1 MPVDAVSLEVFKN
14 LLASVA
20 EEMGV
25 ALGRTGFS
33 PNIKERKDFSCALF
47 DPNGHMV
54 AQASHIPVHL
64 GAMPASVAA
73 ALEGFDFSPGDIII
87 LNDPT
92 SAAPTS
98 TTSPSSPPSSPPRKH
113 PFALSLSKGHP
124 RRQIEGRT
132 PAAAARPWS
141 ASSPTARIT
150 PTSAA

>member
-33 PNIKERKDFSCALF
+33 PNIKERKDYSCALF
-47 DPNGHMV
+47 DPDGHMV

-73 ALEGFDFSPGDIII
+73 ALQGFDFAPGDIIA
-87 LNDPT
+87 LNDPYLGGT
-92 SAAPTS
+92 HLNDVTLVAPVFAPTHRAVR
-98 TTSPSSPPSSPPRKH
+98 PE
-113 PFALSLSKGHP
+113 GN
-124 RRQIEGRT
+124 RRIRT
-132 PAAAARPWS
+132 PAAAAAARPSS
-141 ASSPTARIT
+141 ASSPTAPTT

>member
-33 PNIKERKDFSCALF
+33 PNIKERKDYSCALF
-47 DPNGHMV
+47 DPDGHMV

-73 ALEGFDFSPGDIII
+73 ALKGFDFAPATSSPSTT
-87 LNDPT
+87 PT

-98 TTSPSSPPSSPPRKH
+98 TTSPSSPPSSRPRIV
-113 PFALSLSKGHP
+113 PFVLSLSKGP
-124 RRQIEGRT
+124 
-132 PAAAARPWS
+132 PPAAAAAARPSS
-141 ASSPTARIT
+141 ASSPTAPTT